1 MPEKTALITG
11 ITGQDGSY
19 LLELLQTKG
28 YEVHGIVRPQTVR
41 SVADNNLFR
50 LHVADLT
57 DSEAVTRVVQSVK
70 PDECYHL
77 AAQTFVPGHE
87 LESVRVNVD
96 GTLILLQAIASH
108 SPRCHVFYAGSS
120 EMFGDVRVCPQDETT
135 PFHPRNVYGV
145 SKVAGFH
152 LMALYRTKYKLFAS
166 CGILY
171 NHESPRRSSQ
181 FLARKITVGIAR
193 IRSGAS
199 HELCL
204 GNLDAVRD
212 WGHARDYVRAMWLSL
227 QQSHPD
233 DYVIA
238 SGHGRSVKEFLEKAF
253 RAGHLDWQSY
263 VRESPEYYRPAEDVP
278 LIGCSRKAREKLGWI
293 PETSFEDLVSEMVA
307 HDLNSYRSGKT

>member
-28 YEVHGIVRPQTVR
+28 YDVHGLARPNTVR
-41 SVADNNLFR
+41 SFADNNSLR
-50 LHVADLT
+50 LHIADLT

-77 AAQTFVPGHE
+77 AAQTFVPGQE

-96 GTLILLQAIASH
+96 GTLILLQAIATH
-108 SPRCHVFYAGSS
+108 SPHCRVFYAGSS

-135 PFHPRNVYGV
+135 PFRPRNVYGV

-152 LMALYRTKYKLFAS
+152 LMAVYRTKYKLFAS

-181 FLARKITVGIAR
+181 FLARKITLAWHGSVQV
-193 IRSGAS
+193 IRTSS
-199 HELCL
+199 SSVISILCGTGDMHVITSAL
-204 GNLDAVRD
+204 CGSR
-212 WGHARDYVRAMWLSL
+212 YSRAILTITSL
-227 QQSHPD
+227 
-233 DYVIA
+233 
-238 SGHGRSVKEFLEKAF
+238 
-253 RAGHLDWQSY
+253 RAGM
-263 VRESPEYYRPAEDVP
+263 
-278 LIGCSRKAREKLGWI
+278 G
-293 PETSFEDLVSEMVA
+293 DL
-307 HDLNSYRSGKT
+307 